1 MHDEWINNEYLGLN
15 TFFAGPSWDDLLD
28 QYEQALSMSYLVSG
42 ILLAKLKESFD
53 AADSV
58 GFLQYQQSA
67 ISMKNLID
75 LGEQIVNDFRSFEVE
90 VKRYNNNKAPDKV
103 KRVMEQGRTI
113 ESMLEKIRRSGP

>member
-1 MHDEWINNEYLGLN
+1 
-15 TFFAGPSWDDLLD
+15 
-28 QYEQALSMSYLVSG
+28 MSYLVSG

-53 AADSV
+53 AANLV
-58 GFLQYQQSA
+58 GFLQYQQST

-90 VKRYNNNKAPDKV
+90 VKRYNNNKAPDKE
-103 KRVMEQGRTI
+103 KRVLEQGRTI